1 MKTVVRFIGRTLFR
15 TYVGLFVFLIAFS
28 YPGNGIGPLKALL
41 QTNSPGLFLLGFGIL
56 LALPAAGLSMTRG
69 RLGSYLCR
77 KLSLWALGWTT
88 LVIGMLFFLMATA
101 VPIVDFQYSLFSL
114 LIGLGLLV
122 IGEPELRKGKR

>member
-1 MKTVVRFIGRTLFR
+1 MKTVIRFIGRTIFR

-41 QTNSPGLFLLGFGIL
+41 QTNSPGLYILGLGIL

-69 RLGSYLCR
+69 RLGSYLRR
-77 KLSLWALGWTT
+77 KLSVRALGWTT

-101 VPIVDFQYSLFSL
+101 VPIVDFKYSLLSL
-114 LIGLGLLV
+114 LAGLGLLV
-122 IGEPELRKGKR
+122 IGEPERRRNK